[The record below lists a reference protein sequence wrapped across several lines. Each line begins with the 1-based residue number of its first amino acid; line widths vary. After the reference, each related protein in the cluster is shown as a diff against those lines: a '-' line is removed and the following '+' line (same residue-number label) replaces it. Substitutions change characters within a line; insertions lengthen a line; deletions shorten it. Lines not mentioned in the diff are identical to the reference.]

1 MDFKGEHDQRDISN
15 LISGMSW
22 EIIESYFRRDHLE
35 KACAPSIESYNH
47 FTNYDIQ
54 RTIHMFNP
62 VNVSTELED
71 SNNTRI
77 ESTIH
82 FNNFKIMRPQ
92 IFENNGSSKIMYPNE
107 ARLRNFTYSS
117 QMTVDINITYDIHTK
132 ENSQTITKSIPNIN
146 IGKIPIMLKSSLC
159 SLKHSS
165 LDSQSHDECPYD
177 TGGYFIINGSE
188 KTVIGQERAAEN
200 QIYCFN
206 MKKNTKWSWL
216 AEIRSVPDF
225 KQISP
230 KVITMMIS
238 AKATENGH
246 SIYIDLPKVKQPIP
260 LFTLFKALGVI
271 SDRKI
276 CEYILLNINDNE
288 GKFLKA
294 LKGSIVDSN
303 SIYTQKEAFDFIMN
317 HVQFT
322 SYKST
327 TSNNDKK
334 IAYTKEILTTELFPH
349 CRTETEK
356 LYMIG
361 HMTLKLIKLQ
371 WELLV
376 NLIGILMKISVL
388 IHAEFY

>member
-35 KACAPSIESYNH
+35 KLVRHQLESYNH

-188 KTVIGQERAAEN
+188 KTVIGQERAAEKPN
-200 QIYCFN
+200 LLLQYEKI
-206 MKKNTKWSWL
+206 L
-216 AEIRSVPDF
+216 
-225 KQISP
+225 
-230 KVITMMIS
+230 
-238 AKATENGH
+238 NGH
-246 SIYIDLPKVKQPIP
+246 
-260 LFTLFKALGVI
+260 G
-271 SDRKI
+271 
-276 CEYILLNINDNE
+276 
-288 GKFLKA
+288 
-294 LKGSIVDSN
+294 
-303 SIYTQKEAFDFIMN
+303 
-317 HVQFT
+317 
-322 SYKST
+322 
-327 TSNNDKK
+327 
-334 IAYTKEILTTELFPH
+334 
-349 CRTETEK
+349 
-356 LYMIG
+356 
-361 HMTLKLIKLQ
+361 
-371 WELLV
+371 
-376 NLIGILMKISVL
+376 
-388 IHAEFY
+388 

>member
-1 MDFKGEHDQRDISN
+1 
-15 LISGMSW
+15 
-22 EIIESYFRRDHLE
+22 
-35 KACAPSIESYNH
+35 
-47 FTNYDIQ
+47 
-54 RTIHMFNP
+54 
-62 VNVSTELED
+62 
-71 SNNTRI
+71 
-77 ESTIH
+77 
-82 FNNFKIMRPQ
+82 
-92 IFENNGSSKIMYPNE
+92 
-107 ARLRNFTYSS
+107 
-117 QMTVDINITYDIHTK
+117 
-132 ENSQTITKSIPNIN
+132 
-146 IGKIPIMLKSSLC
+146 
-159 SLKHSS
+159 
-165 LDSQSHDECPYD
+165 
-177 TGGYFIINGSE
+177 
-188 KTVIGQERAAEN
+188 
-200 QIYCFN
+200 
-206 MKKNTKWSWL
+206 
-216 AEIRSVPDF
+216 
-225 KQISP
+225 
-230 KVITMMIS
+230 MMIS

-361 HMTLKLIKLQ
+361 HMTLKLIKTSMGIIS
-371 WELLV
+371 ESDRDSYENKRIDTCGVLLN
-376 NLIGILMKISVL
+376 NLFRNNFNKLVKDIQKHIRREVINGS
-388 IHAEFY
+388 